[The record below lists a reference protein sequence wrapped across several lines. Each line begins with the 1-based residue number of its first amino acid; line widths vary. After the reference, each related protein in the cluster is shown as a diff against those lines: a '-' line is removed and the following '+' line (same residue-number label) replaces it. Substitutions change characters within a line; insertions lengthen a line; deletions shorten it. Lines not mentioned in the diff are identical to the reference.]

1 MSFKDRKTEMQALQE
16 RLNSDR
22 FELIVIYGRRRV
34 GKTELVLQATRAMK
48 RVYYLATGA
57 SNLPRFH
64 DSCMAQ
70 VPSTAKVKM
79 DYEVL
84 FDHLKDK
91 VDVIIIDEFQEIIK
105 EDENVVSLLQSVI
118 DQHLHASRLKIV
130 LLGSSI
136 SLMQSKVLG
145 YKAPLYGRR
154 TGSMKLEPVR
164 FYDLASF
171 FPGATFEELVEI
183 YGFAD
188 GIPQYLVQV
197 KRPFWQWL
205 MSQLKDEIGFL
216 RDELE
221 FLLRYEFSNPST
233 YKSVLE
239 AIALGNTTVGEIKDR
254 MKVARTDI
262 SPYLENLATLG
273 FISRQ
278 VPVTENTTT
287 RSGRY
292 YIKDNFIKFWFRFV
306 YPNLSAIESRA
317 FDMSTITDH
326 YGQYLGAV
334 FEEVSM
340 QYVIESK
347 LFPFSKIGHWWWK
360 DHEVDIVGLHEPSET
375 LSCGECKWSEG
386 VDGASVAR
394 RLKETSTY
402 IPWRASSRHD
412 AYYIFAKSF
421 SRRIDEIDGDPVR
434 CIDAAEMEKVHV
446 KQVKTSLR
454 HPRQ

>member
-1 MSFKDRKTEMQALQE
+1 MSFKDRKAELLALQGW
-16 RLNSDR
+16 LKSDA

-34 GKTELVLQATRAMK
+34 GKTELALQATKDMK
-48 RVYYLATGA
+48 RVYYLATGGF
-57 SNLPRFH
+57 NLPRFH
-64 DSCMAQ
+64 DSCIVQ
-70 VPSTAKVKM
+70 VPSAAKVKM

-84 FDHLKDK
+84 FDYLKDK
-91 VDVIIIDEFQEIIK
+91 VDVIILDEFQEIIK

-164 FYDLASF
+164 FFDLASF
-171 FPGATFEELVEI
+171 FPGASLEELVEI
-183 YGFAD
+183 FGFSD

-205 MSQLKDEIGFL
+205 MAQFKDEIGFL
-216 RDELE
+216 RDEPE

-233 YKSVLE
+233 YKAVLE
-239 AIALGNTTVGEIKDR
+239 AIAFGNTTVGEIKDR

-278 VPVTENTTT
+278 VPVTENITT

-317 FDMSTITDH
+317 FDMSTIKDH
-326 YGQYLGAV
+326 YTQYLGAV
-334 FEEVSM
+334 FEEVST

-347 LFPFSKIGHWWWK
+347 LFPFSKIGRWWWK
-360 DHEVDIVGLHEPSET
+360 DHEIDIVGLYEPSET

-386 VDGASVAR
+386 VDSASVAR
-394 RLKETSTY
+394 RLRDTSTY
-402 IPWRASSRHD
+402 VPWLANSRRE

-421 SRRIDEIDGDPVR
+421 SRRIGEIDGAPVR
-434 CIDAAEMEKVHV
+434 CIDAAEMEAFC
-446 KQVKTSLR
+446 SL
-454 HPRQ
+454 PRENHARSN